1 MREFKHIQKLL
12 SQVRRAVDGYDMIS
26 AGDTVAVGVSGGKD
40 SLTLLCALKALSR
53 FYSQPF
59 EVKAICLDTG
69 VPGLDLGPVK
79 RLCDELEV
87 ELIIKKADIYQIVF
101 DLRRESNPCSLCANL
116 RRGAL
121 YDTAV
126 AEGIKKV
133 ALGHHYDDALET
145 FFMNLFNEGRIGCFS
160 PVTYLDRTGVTL
172 IRPLI
177 YTPESDVRRFVAA
190 EGIEV
195 VPKTCPADGFTDR
208 EKMKTFIR
216 EREREDHGF
225 KKRVFGAMERGGVSG
240 FKVVPHARKR
250 SGGGL

>member
-1 MREFKHIQKLL
+1 ML
-12 SQVRRAVDGYDMIS
+12 RRFFNP
-26 AGDTVAVGVSGGKD
+26 D
-40 SLTLLCALKALSR
+40 SLIWKPLGVLGDLVVLSLLWAVCCMPL
-53 FYSQPF
+53 
-59 EVKAICLDTG
+59 VT
-69 VPGLDLGPVK
+69 VGP
-79 RLCDELEV
+79 
-87 ELIIKKADIYQIVF
+87 A
-101 DLRRESNPCSLCANL
+101 SA
-116 RRGAL
+116 AL

-177 YTPESDVRRFVAA
+177 YTPESDVKRFVAA

-250 SGGGL
+250 PGGGL

>member
-12 SQVRRAVDGYDMIS
+12 SQVRRAVDGYDMIN
-26 AGDTVAVGVSGGKD
+26 ACDTVAVGVSGGKD

-59 EVKAICLDTG
+59 DVKAICLDTG
-69 VPGLDLGPVK
+69 VPGLDLDPVK
-79 RLCDELEV
+79 RLCAELDV
-87 ELIIKKADIYQIVF
+87 ELMIEKTDIYQIVF
-101 DLRRESNPCSLCANL
+101 ELRKESNPCSLCANL

-126 AEGIKKV
+126 ANGIKKV

-145 FFMNLFNEGRIGCFS
+145 FFMNLFNEGRIACFS

-177 YTPESDVRRFVAA
+177 YTPEADVKRFVAA
-190 EGIEV
+190 ENIETV
-195 VPKTCPADGFTDR
+195 KKACPADGFTDR
-208 EKMKTFIR
+208 EKMKNFIR
-216 EREREDHGF
+216 ERERADHGF
-225 KKRVFGAMERGGVSG
+225 KKRVFGAMERGNVSG
-240 FKVVPHARKR
+240 FKVVPHARKKR
-250 SGGGL
+250 SG